1 MLHFMCQ
8 FGWVR
13 PLNPKP
19 GDGMLD
25 FVHGAYI
32 YIQLTLLKKGVGADI
47 HIQLTLLRKWVSLI
61 MQVGLVQSVERP

>member
-25 FVHGAYI
+25 FVHGADI
-32 YIQLTLLKKGVGADI
+32 YIQLTLLRKG
-47 HIQLTLLRKWVSLI
+47 VSLI
-61 MQVGLVQSVERP
+61 MQVGLIQSAERP